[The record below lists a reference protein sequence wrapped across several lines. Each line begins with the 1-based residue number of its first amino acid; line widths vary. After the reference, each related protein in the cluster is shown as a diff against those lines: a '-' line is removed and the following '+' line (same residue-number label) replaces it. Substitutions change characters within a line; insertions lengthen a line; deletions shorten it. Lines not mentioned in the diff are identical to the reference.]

1 MSKLLFQEQVERW
14 GMLEVSCQGPAEGNP
29 FVDHHIQG
37 VFTGEKETVKTDGFY
52 DGDGVYKVRFM
63 PSFEG
68 SYRFTIS
75 ADFLEKEETGS
86 FVSLPAG
93 EGNHGPVR
101 VADTYHFHMRTE
113 QGTIP
118 SEPPVMYGICSQ
130 MKELHRRWKH

>member
-1 MSKLLFQEQVERW
+1 MGDAGGKLPGACGGKSFCR
-14 GMLEVSCQGPAEGNP
+14 
-29 FVDHHIQG
+29 HHIQG

-93 EGNHGPVR
+93 GRKPWPG
-101 VADTYHFHMRTE
+101 AC
-113 QGTIP
+113 G
-118 SEPPVMYGICSQ
+118 
-130 MKELHRRWKH
+130 

>member
-93 EGNHGPVR
+93 GRKPWPG
-101 VADTYHFHMRTE
+101 AC
-113 QGTIP
+113 G
-118 SEPPVMYGICSQ
+118 
-130 MKELHRRWKH
+130 